1 MFFWKSF
8 LGENLAQ
15 NLKIIK
21 IEFLFKNLD
30 VGDKIQYYKKLIVY
44 IFVLVRKDRKNAG
57 D

>member
-1 MFFWKSF
+1 M
-8 LGENLAQ
+8 GENLAQ